1 MRIVI
6 MGAMAGLSAALALA
20 RAGHEITLLER
31 DSVFQGGSCEAAL
44 QRSRDG
50 ITHFFQP
57 HVFWPRGSLLFKRSF
72 PDVYQALLHAGAYEL
87 LLYRKIRGEIQP
99 GDEELVYLGV
109 RRPMI
114 EWGLL
119 QAVLRERSISVR
131 GGVRV
136 VSLLGKRDTV
146 PQVGGVRTEQ
156 GDFEGDLVLDALGR
170 TSPAPAWLEGL
181 GAASLRTESSACG
194 LIYYSRYFQLEPG
207 ALFPFDRWLISPRG
221 DLGYAGFFTFIGDN
235 RTFGV
240 VLGIPTWDRELK
252 VLQHEPAF
260 MAACREIP
268 ALADLVRPEFAKPI
282 GPIVAGGGLLNT
294 LRHYIRNERPV
305 ALGFF
310 PLGDSLCHTNPAY
323 ALGLTFSLIQAIELR
338 DSLSAVP
345 AKDQESQMLNYI
357 ARILPEVRE
366 RFALCCE
373 LDAVRIRAWQ
383 GERIDFT
390 HRTGC
395 YPQFM
400 WVGAAAVA
408 LQDAEV
414 CRKTLRRIGVLD
426 RLSVFD
432 EDIALQ
438 MRVEELLTRASIGP
452 PPQPRPS
459 RAELARV
466 AAESMVRIDANR

>member
-1 MRIVI
+1 
-6 MGAMAGLSAALALA
+6 MAGLSAALALA
-20 RAGHEITLLER
+20 RAGHEITILER
-31 DSVFQGGSCEAAL
+31 DSVFQDGGWEAAL
-44 QRSRDG
+44 QKSRDG
-50 ITHFFQP
+50 IAHFFQP
-57 HVFWPRGSLLFKRSF
+57 HVFWPRGSLLLKRSF
-72 PDVYQALLHAGAYEL
+72 PDVYHTLLHAGAYEL
-87 LLYRKIRGEIQP
+87 FLYRKIRGDSQP

-109 RRPMI
+109 RRPLI

-119 QAVLRERSISVR
+119 QAVLRERSISVE

-136 VSLLGKRDTV
+136 VDLLGKRDTV
-146 PQVGGVRTEQ
+146 PQVSGVRTEQ
-156 GDFEGDLVLDALGR
+156 GDVKGDLVLDALGR

-181 GAASLRTESSACG
+181 GAPSLRTESSATG
-194 LIYYSRYFQLEPG
+194 LIYYSRYFQLRPG
-207 ALFPFDRWLISPRG
+207 ALFPFDKWLISPRG
-221 DLGYAGFFTFIGDN
+221 DLGYAGFFTFVGDN

-240 VLGIPTWDRELK
+240 VLGIPIWDRELK

-260 MAACREIP
+260 MAACRKIP
-268 ALADLVRPEFAKPI
+268 ALADLVRPEFATPI
-282 GPIVAGGGLLNT
+282 GPIVAGGGLLNS
-294 LRHYIRNERPV
+294 LRHYVRNERPV

-323 ALGLTFSLIQAIELR
+323 ALGLTFSLIHAIELR
-338 DSLSAVP
+338 DILSAAP
-345 AKDQESQMLNYI
+345 AKDQESQLLSYI

-366 RFALCCE
+366 RFALSCE
-373 LDAVRIRAWQ
+373 LDAVRMRAWQ
-383 GERIDFT
+383 GEQIDFT

-400 WVGAAAVA
+400 WVGAATVA

-438 MRVEELLTRASIGP
+438 DRVEKLLAAGLPRTSVPPRAQLMRAASE
-452 PPQPRPS
+452 S
-459 RAELARV
+459 RARADVSR
-466 AAESMVRIDANR
+466 

>member
-1 MRIVI
+1 
-6 MGAMAGLSAALALA
+6 
-20 RAGHEITLLER
+20 
-31 DSVFQGGSCEAAL
+31 
-44 QRSRDG
+44 
-50 ITHFFQP
+50 
-57 HVFWPRGSLLFKRSF
+57 
-72 PDVYQALLHAGAYEL
+72 VYQALLHAGAYEL
-87 LLYRKIRGEIQP
+87 PLYRKIRGGLQP
-99 GDEELVYLGV
+99 GDEELAYLGV

-146 PQVGGVRTEQ
+146 PQVSGVRTEQ
-156 GDFEGDLVLDALGR
+156 GDVEGDLVLDALGR

-181 GAASLRTESSACG
+181 GAASLRTESACG
-194 LIYYSRYFQLEPG
+194 LIYYSRYFQFEPG
-207 ALFPFDRWLISPRG
+207 ALFPFDKWLISPRG

-260 MAACREIP
+260 MAACREIRD
-268 ALADLVRPEFAKPI
+268 LADLVKPKFAKPI

-294 LRHYIRNERPV
+294 LRHYVRDERPV

-366 RFALCCE
+366 RFALSCE

-452 PPQPRPS
+452 PPQPRLP

>member
-1 MRIVI
+1 
-6 MGAMAGLSAALALA
+6 MAGLSAALALA

-72 PDVYQALLHAGAYEL
+72 PDVYQGLLHAGAYEL

-323 ALGLTFSLIQAIELR
+323 ALGLTFSLIQAIELC
-338 DSLSAVP
+338 DIISAVP
-345 AKDQESQMLNYI
+345 AKDQESQMLNYV
-357 ARILPEVRE
+357 ARVLPEVRE
-366 RFALCCE
+366 RFALSCE

-383 GERIDFT
+383 GERIDFM

-395 YPQFM
+395 YPQFV
-400 WVGAAAVA
+400 WVGAPAVA
-408 LQDAEV
+408 LLNGEI

-438 MRVEELLTRASIGP
+438 ERVEELLAAGLPRTSVP
-452 PPQPRPS
+452 PRT
-459 RAELARV
+459 ELVRV
-466 AAESMVRIDANR
+466 ASESMARADAAS